1 MNNSNN
7 TPANEAFR
15 KFLTLFRFLRQ
26 QARQFDSE
34 GIKPR
39 QFAVLRF
46 LLESGPATV
55 GEIQEHVY
63 LSASTNSVLI
73 AQLEEAGYVTRTRSA
88 DDNRVVIVELT
99 PAGQDVAQNTP
110 LVGLPLLRRRLRTLP
125 PERLALIDAA
135 LAEIMALME
144 VTDTE

>member
-135 LAEIMALME
+135 LTEIMALME